1 MMSQPV
7 VQFSSVSKGYGQHQ
21 VLDKL
26 GFSVLEGEIFALV
39 GVNGAGK
46 TTLMKSLLDFCD
58 IEQGEIT
65 LYGKPHTDLQSRMP
79 VAFLSE
85 RFMPPDYM
93 TGQDFLSLMMALYR
107 LPYDSAI
114 VADWCCRFGL
124 DETVLSK
131 SSAKLSKGMAQK
143 LGLIACFMSGKSL
156 TLMDEPM
163 SGLDPQARSVVKTV
177 FRDISSS
184 GRTLFFST
192 HMLAD
197 VEVLC
202 HRMAILHEG
211 NIRFIGSPTACC
223 EQFSATTLEEAYLKC
238 IGLYNN

>member
-1 MMSQPV
+1 MPQPV
-7 VQFSSVSKGYGQHQ
+7 VQFSSVSQCYEQHQ

-26 GFSVLEGEIFALV
+26 GFSVYQGEIFALV

-65 LYGKPHTDLQSRMP
+65 LYGKAHTEIPAREP

-93 TGQDFLSLMMALYR
+93 TGKDFLSLMMALYR
-107 LPYDSAI
+107 LPYEPAI
-114 VADWCCRFGL
+114 VAEWCDRFGL
-124 DETVLSK
+124 EASVLSK
-131 SSAKLSKGMAQK
+131 TSAKLSKGMAQK
-143 LGLIACFMSGKSL
+143 LGLIFCFMSGKAL

-163 SGLDPQARSVVKTV
+163 SGLDPQFRAVVKAV
-177 FRDISSS
+177 FREISKA

-202 HRMAILHEG
+202 HRMAILHAG
-211 NIRFIGSPTACC
+211 KIRFIGSPADCC
-223 EQFSATTLEEAYLKC
+223 QQFSATTLEAAYLQC
-238 IGLYNN
+238 IGQ